1 MDRTRTRTSSTIPFG
16 WEVMKNDEHMLT
28 PNDLEQEVLEQL
40 HTIRKA
46 QSLRSMAKLIKAKTG
61 RSVTP
66 RGVNKILDRGYT

>member
-1 MDRTRTRTSSTIPFG
+1 
-16 WEVMKNDEHMLT
+16 MLT